1 MANDE
6 VLLELDPDERIIVS
20 IKRHIISSVFIVI
33 VGGFLFVL
41 FLAALFL
48 GIKYSSDIG
57 LDGKEAI
64 FVLAMTVILALT
76 GLFTWVAIYLD
87 RDNQLII
94 TNENIIQSLRF
105 AIFSKQVS
113 QLNLAKI
120 QDVSVDQHGIL
131 PNIFNF
137 GVIEIE
143 TAGEVAN
150 FRFIQAPDPNV
161 VAKLI
166 IEAHEDYMEQG
177 SSANRAAHL

>member
-6 VLLELDPDERIIVS
+6 VLLNLDPDERNIRS
-20 IKRHIISSVFIVI
+20 IRRHPISSVFIVI
-33 VGGFLFVL
+33 VGGFLFL
-41 FLAALFL
+41 LILLALFFGL
-48 GIKYSSDIG
+48 KYSSDIG
-57 LDGKEAI
+57 LDGRQVI
-64 FVLAMTVILALT
+64 YTLSMTLLLALT
-76 GLFTWVAIYLD
+76 GLFTWIAVFLD

-105 AIFSKQVS
+105 AVFSKQVS

-131 PNIFNF
+131 PNMFNF

-143 TAGEVAN
+143 TAGETAN
-150 FRFIQAPDPNV
+150 FRFLHTPDPNV

-166 IEAHEDYMEQG
+166 IEAHEDYMEVKPNLNNAG
-177 SSANRAAHL
+177 HI